1 MRLSIIFVLV
11 MMIACQTQKNNK
23 SNTKDSPEKVEKVVQ
38 TFDAVSKAQDKDT
51 DRSEKAKKVTSKLG
65 GNSQQIIAH
74 CNTDVCLQLRN
85 HDSSKKSFDI
95 YMLNS
100 VPIAGFQCD
109 LPGINIS
116 GSDGGLLK
124 ENGYQT
130 SNSAIR
136 ILSFSMQAKLIPVGE
151 GVLTTIFYSDPTE
164 EVCMTE
170 IIFAGIGGAQ
180 LGNDLPE
187 CLKLN

>member
-1 MRLSIIFVLV
+1 MRLSIIFVLL
-11 MMIACQTQKNNK
+11 MMLACQNQNNK
-23 SNTKDSPEKVEKVVQ
+23 TIKTENSPEKAINV
-38 TFDAVSKAQDKDT
+38 
-51 DRSEKAKKVTSKLG
+51 DRKSG
-65 GNSQQIIAH
+65 GNIQQKIRQCDA
-74 CNTDVCLQLRN
+74 DVCLQLRN
-85 HDSSKKSFDI
+85 HDASNRSFEI

-100 VPIAGFQCD
+100 TPVAGFQCD
-109 LPGINIS
+109 LPGINIT

-130 SNSAIR
+130 SNSAAR
-136 ILSFSMQAKLIPVGE
+136 ILSFSMQAKLIPIGE